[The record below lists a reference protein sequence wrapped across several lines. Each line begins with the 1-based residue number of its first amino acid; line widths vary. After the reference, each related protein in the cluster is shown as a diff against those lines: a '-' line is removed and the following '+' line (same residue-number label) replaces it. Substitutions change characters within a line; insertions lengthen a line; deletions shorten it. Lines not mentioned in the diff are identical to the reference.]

1 MANAA
6 TPLLPASVLVGL
18 VALGQRARRA
28 LTAAEL
34 CFLAANESHTLVG
47 YRQSALW
54 QEGKGLITLSGVVQV
69 EANAPYAQWLE
80 RVLAGLARRQATPG
94 PVSIE
99 QIPSPERESWGEWL
113 PLHALWIPLQFAHP
127 SDRASTNGGILFA
140 RDQPWTEAE
149 VTLLSEW
156 MAIWLQSWQ
165 LQHSSVRTGWLR
177 RILTPSTPN
186 PGGPPGSLGRSRVW
200 RWVIPLLVVAAG
212 FLPVRLTV
220 LAPGEIVPRDP
231 AVIRAPVDGV
241 IAVFHVQPNDP
252 VQSGQPLFGF
262 DEETLTGRLDVARQ
276 ILVTAEAELRQTGQQ
291 ALLDPKFKAGLATLA
306 GRVQEQRASVA
317 ALEAQLELTR
327 VNSPR
332 DGIVLFDDPAEWIGR
347 PVSTG
352 ERVMRVASLDS
363 VEIEAWIPLADAIPF
378 PEQAAVSLYLT
389 ASPLNPLRATLRY
402 VAHESVQRPDGSYA
416 YRMRAALDG
425 ATHHRVGLKGMVK
438 VQGQRVSLAYWIFRR
453 PWAAV
458 RLWIG
463 Y

>member
-1 MANAA
+1 MANANP
-6 TPLLPASVLVGL
+6 PLLPASVLVGL

-28 LTAAEL
+28 QTAAEL
-34 CFLAANESHTLVG
+34 CFLAVNESHTLG
-47 YRQSALW
+47 SYRQSALW
-54 QEGKGLITLSGVVQV
+54 QAGRGVITLSGVVQV

-80 RVLAGLARRQATPG
+80 RVLAGLAQRQPAPG

-99 QIPSPERESWGEWL
+99 LIPSAERESWGEWL
-113 PLHALWIPLQFAHP
+113 PLHALWIPLSLAP
-127 SDRASTNGGILFA
+127 SSDRVTASGGILFA
-140 RDQPWTEAE
+140 RDQPWSEAE
-149 VTLLSEW
+149 ITLFGEW

-165 LQHSSVRTGWLR
+165 LQHSSVRSGWLR
-177 RILTPSTPN
+177 RILAAPTPSPDGK
-186 PGGPPGSLGRSRVW
+186 PGFLGRSRAF
-200 RWVIPLLVVAAG
+200 RWAIPLLIVAAG

-220 LAPGEIVPRDP
+220 LAPGEIVPREP

-241 IAVFHVQPNDP
+241 IDRFHVQPNDS

-262 DEETLTGRLDVARQ
+262 DEEALTGRLEVARQ
-276 ILVTAEAELRQTGQQ
+276 VLVTAEAELRQTGQQ
-291 ALLDPKFKAGLATLA
+291 ALLEAKFKAGLAMLA

-327 VNSPR
+327 VSSPR

-352 ERVMRVASLDS
+352 ERVMRIASLDS

-378 PEQAAVSLYLT
+378 PDQTDVTLYLT
-389 ASPLNPLRATLRY
+389 ASPLDPVRGTLRY
-402 VAHESVQRPDGSYA
+402 LAHESVQRPDGSYA
-416 YRMRAALDG
+416 YRLRAALAG
-425 ATHHRVGLKGMVK
+425 TTGHRVGLKGMVK
-438 VQGQRVSLAYWIFRR
+438 VDGRRVPLAYWVFRR
-453 PWAAV
+453 PWAAI